1 MYNISKLKEIFEET
15 KCDVLVAVTKEN
27 VQYFSGFSPVC
38 KTLRPYTS
46 DTYIVIHKDDL
57 STINVIHSLGE
68 IDQVIDKYPDVQLNK
83 VYTYGDFYR
92 EYIEADLNND
102 ERKIKE
108 YSQKQYNYN
117 SANEALLAM
126 LKDLK
131 AKSVLLDD
139 EGLNFKKYKEISWKL
154 KNLDL
159 IDGSYEIK
167 RIRSIKT
174 ESEIQL
180 LKKSANIIE
189 YAINHIN
196 NLSNTS
202 LTEDLIVKEFNKCV
216 ASYGGIPVLPMIKIG
231 RQSVG
236 GQRQPSNSVEFPEE
250 SFIWFDC
257 DISYKGYW
265 SDVARIIISKHSQYK
280 YQKEYNILH
289 QAQREAIQKLRP
301 GMKASEAYNLVMNYA
316 TQNGMKHYKRNH
328 IGHGIGLEPYEMPVL
343 SRDND
348 QVIEENMVLCIE
360 TPYYEYGLGA
370 LHVEDLVLIKEE
382 GNIVLNQTSGDLI
395 EWEDE

>member
-1 MYNISKLKEIFEET
+1 
-15 KCDVLVAVTKEN
+15 
-27 VQYFSGFSPVC
+27 
-38 KTLRPYTS
+38 
-46 DTYIVIHKDDL
+46 
-57 STINVIHSLGE
+57 
-68 IDQVIDKYPDVQLNK
+68 
-83 VYTYGDFYR
+83 
-92 EYIEADLNND
+92 
-102 ERKIKE
+102 
-108 YSQKQYNYN
+108 
-117 SANEALLAM
+117 
-126 LKDLK
+126 
-131 AKSVLLDD
+131 
-139 EGLNFKKYKEISWKL
+139 
-154 KNLDL
+154 
-159 IDGSYEIK
+159 
-167 RIRSIKT
+167 
-174 ESEIQL
+174 
-180 LKKSANIIE
+180 
-189 YAINHIN
+189 
-196 NLSNTS
+196 
-202 LTEDLIVKEFNKCV
+202 
-216 ASYGGIPVLPMIKIG
+216 MIKIG

-236 GQRQPSNSVEFPEE
+236 GQRQPNNSVEFPEE

-316 TQNGMKHYKRNH
+316 IQNGMKHYKRNH
-328 IGHGIGLEPYEMPVL
+328 VGHGIGLEPYEMPVL